1 MTQPIS
7 IQASDALIVVDVQN
21 DFCPNGALAVPQ
33 GDRIIPTINQ
43 LMPYFSHIVLTQDW
57 HPKQHC
63 SFAENHQNRQ
73 AFDLI
78 ELDYGMQVLWPTHC
92 VQSSFGAALHADLNQ
107 DLAQLI
113 IRKGYRPHLDS
124 YSAFLEADRQT
135 NTGLAAY
142 LHSHAIQR
150 VFFAG
155 LATDF
160 CVAWSAID
168 ARQFGFDTFVIDDAC
183 AGIDLN
189 GSLAQAWTA
198 MTDVGVQ
205 KINSTA
211 ILSTSP

>member
-1 MTQPIS
+1 MLQPIA

-33 GDRIIPTINQ
+33 GDRIIPLINQ
-43 LMPYFSHIVLTQDW
+43 LMPYFSHVVLTQDW
-57 HPKQHC
+57 HPLQHC
-63 SFAENHQNRQ
+63 SFAEHYPHKQ
-73 AFDLI
+73 AFDCV

-92 VQSSFGAALHADLNQ
+92 VQGSFGAAFHAELNQ

-142 LHSHAIQR
+142 LQSHAIKR
-150 VFFAG
+150 VFLVG

-168 ARQFGFDTFVIDDAC
+168 ARHFGFETVVIDDAC

-189 GSLAQAWTA
+189 NSLAEAWSA
-198 MTDVGVQ
+198 MTAVGVE
-205 KINSTA
+205 KIESTA
-211 ILSTSP
+211 ILSTTL

>member
-1 MTQPIS
+1 MLQPIA

-33 GDRIIPTINQ
+33 GDRIIPLINQ
-43 LMPYFSHIVLTQDW
+43 LMPYFSHVVLTQDW
-57 HPKQHC
+57 HPLQHC
-63 SFAENHQNRQ
+63 SFAEHYPYKQ
-73 AFDLI
+73 AFDCV

-92 VQSSFGAALHADLNQ
+92 VQGSFGAAFHAELNQ

-142 LHSHAIQR
+142 LQSHAIKR
-150 VFFAG
+150 VFLVG

-168 ARQFGFDTFVIDDAC
+168 ARHFGFETVVIDDAC

-189 GSLAQAWTA
+189 HSLAEAWSA
-198 MTDVGVQ
+198 MTAVGVE
-205 KINSTA
+205 KIESTT
-211 ILSTSP
+211 ILSTTL

>member
-1 MTQPIS
+1 MTQPLS
-7 IQASDALIVVDVQN
+7 IQANDALIVVDVQN

-33 GDRIIPTINQ
+33 GDRIIHTINQ
-43 LMPYFSHIVLTQDW
+43 LMPYFSHIILTQDW

-63 SFAENHQNRQ
+63 SFAENHLHRHAYDVVQ
-73 AFDLI
+73 
-78 ELDYGMQVLWPTHC
+78 LDYGMQVLWPTHC
-92 VQSSFGAALHADLNQ
+92 VQGSFGAALHTDLNQ

-113 IRKGYRPHLDS
+113 IRKGYRTHLDS

-142 LHSHAIQR
+142 LHSHAIKR

-168 ARQFGFDTFVIDDAC
+168 ARHFGFDAIVIDDAC

-198 MTDVGVQ
+198 MTNAGVQ
-205 KINSTA
+205 KTHSTA
-211 ILSTSP
+211 ILSTMA